1 LSGGRDPDD
10 VLNVPRDRINSGL
23 DALIYIA
30 DHTSESLDGPG
41 LSLSNPAFSAVFS
54 MKRSAAS
61 SRAEPQGAM
70 NASIASTKVDAV

>member
-30 DHTSESLDGPG
+30 DQASESLDGPG
-41 LSLSNPAFSAVFS
+41 LSLSNPDLLLSCFLDEAE
-54 MKRSAAS
+54 RGQQ
-61 SRAEPQGAM
+61 SR
-70 NASIASTKVDAV
+70 